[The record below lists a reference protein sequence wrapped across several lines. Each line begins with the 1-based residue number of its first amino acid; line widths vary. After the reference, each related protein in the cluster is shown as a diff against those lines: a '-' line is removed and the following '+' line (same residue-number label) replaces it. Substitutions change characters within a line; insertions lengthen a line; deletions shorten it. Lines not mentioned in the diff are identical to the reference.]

1 MAHPVK
7 LALYDLSRG
16 MAKAMSMA
24 ILGKQID
31 GIWHTGIIVYGK
43 EYFFGGGLQSMPHE
57 QFVQM
62 HGGVGPTEYIE
73 LGSTDISQELF
84 EDFNREVQPRYTA
97 QTYDLMKHNCN
108 NYTNEASQFLLGK
121 GIPNFIVG
129 LPEEVLN
136 SPMGGTL
143 RPLLEQMT
151 TQMNGADPYSALHH
165 QQQQVGANATAAG
178 AGAAAGTAMAQ
189 PPVPTPAAA
198 AVAAAAAAE
207 QRAAAAAGASQQ
219 CRAASFPILDKHTKP
234 LVGSDT
240 AKAAPGVVA
249 RLKALGASVDSLLS
263 EEERGVLDA
272 LPASMAAPKTS
283 PVTPGSFRLMQ
294 KVVTKGSGWPQKAEF
309 LALVL
314 VSLMVL
320 HKAEGAEM
328 ENAMKE
334 VAKRTQA
341 TGDDQLSAQSLSMAV
356 CAAANSFGTPSG
368 GEYMTRA
375 DVMPGWLDT
384 SLSGLQ
390 HERGEVRQMCSALLN
405 NYSLLLASAKKA
417 GGTPSEMSDEVT
429 QILFG
434 VLDGLRDETS
444 QLVALRRVLSA
455 ARLIQA
461 CGPESSNLVNDVGLR
476 DQVEGFVGKSKEGEA
491 KSAAAE
497 LMILLGNG

>member
-1 MAHPVK
+1 
-7 LALYDLSRG
+7 
-16 MAKAMSMA
+16 MAKTMSMA

-62 HGGVGPTEYIE
+62 HGGVRPTEYIE

-84 EDFNREVQPRYTA
+84 EDFNREVQPRFTA

-121 GIPNFIVG
+121 GIPEFIVG

-136 SPMGGTL
+136 SPMGGML

-165 QQQQVGANATAAG
+165 QQHQAGVNTTAGSAAG
-178 AGAAAGTAMAQ
+178 AVAQ
-189 PPVPTPAAA
+189 PPVPTPGAAA
-198 AVAAAAAAE
+198 AVAAE
-207 QRAAAAAGASQQ
+207 QRASAGAAAPQHS
-219 CRAASFPILDKHTKP
+219 RTTNFPILDKHTKP

-249 RLKALGASVDSLLS
+249 RLKALGASVEGLLS
-263 EEERGVLDA
+263 EEEGAVLDA

-283 PVTPGSFRLMQ
+283 PVTPGSFQLMQ
-294 KVVTKGSGWPQKAEF
+294 KIVTKGSRWPQKAEF

-320 HKAEGAEM
+320 HKAEGLEM
-328 ENAMKE
+328 ENSMKE

-341 TGDDQLSAQSLSMAV
+341 TSDDKLSAQSLSIAV
-356 CAAANSFGTPSG
+356 CAGANSFGTPSG
-368 GEYMTRA
+368 GEFMTRA

-405 NYSLLLASAKKA
+405 NFSLLLASAKKNT
-417 GGTPSEMSDEVT
+417 GTPIEMSDEVT

-455 ARLIQA
+455 ARLIRA
-461 CGPESSNLVNDVGLR
+461 CGRESANLVNDVGLR
-476 DQVEGFVGKSKEGEA
+476 DQVEGFLSKSKEGEA

-497 LMILLGNG
+497 LMVLLRSA

>member
-1 MAHPVK
+1 MAHRVQ

-73 LGSTDISQELF
+73 LGSTDLTQELF
-84 EDFNREVQPRYTA
+84 EDFNREVQPRFTA

-108 NYTNEASQFLLGK
+108 TYSNEASQFLLGK
-121 GIPNFIVG
+121 GIPEYIVN
-129 LPEEVLN
+129 LPQEVLN
-136 SPMGGTL
+136 SPMGGML

-165 QQQQVGANATAAG
+165 QQQQQQLAGAGSG
-178 AGAAAGTAMAQ
+178 AGAAASQ
-189 PPVPTPAAA
+189 PTQTPGA
-198 AVAAAAAAE
+198 AAAAAAE
-207 QRAAAAAGASQQ
+207 QRAAAAGASAADPPQ
-219 CRAASFPILDKHTKP
+219 CKTDGFPILDKHTKP

-249 RLKALGASVDSLLS
+249 RVKALGATVDGLLP
-263 EEERGVLDA
+263 EEEMAVLDA
-272 LPASMAAPKTS
+272 LPPSMAATKTT
-283 PVTPGSFRLMQ
+283 PVAPGSFRLMQ
-294 KVVTKGSGWPQKAEF
+294 KILTKDSGWPEKAGF

-320 HKAEGAEM
+320 HQADGTEM
-328 ENAMKE
+328 EEAMMQ
-334 VAKRTQA
+334 VAKRVQTAGNGQE
-341 TGDDQLSAQSLSMAV
+341 QLSAQALSMAM
-356 CAAANSFGTPSG
+356 CSAANSFATTG
-368 GEYMTRA
+368 GSEYMTRA
-375 DVMPGWLDT
+375 DVMPGWLDS
-384 SLSGLQ
+384 SLAGLQ

-405 NYSLLLASAKKA
+405 NFSLVLSDAIASKTAA
-417 GGTPSEMSDEVT
+417 GGTAVEMSDETT

-434 VLDGLRDETS
+434 ALDGLQDETS

-455 ARLIQA
+455 GRLVRASGSEAASLI
-461 CGPESSNLVNDVGLR
+461 NDVGLR
-476 DQVEGFVGKSKEGEA
+476 DQVEGFLSKTKEGEA
-491 KSAAAE
+491 KNAAAE
-497 LMILLGNG
+497 LLRLLG